1 MPKRIAPLTDIQVSK
16 AKSKNTDYKLSDGG
30 GLHLLVTTSGG
41 KLWRLQYRFDGK
53 QKMLAM
59 GQYPAVSLS
68 DARQRRDD
76 AKKLLSNGT
85 DPAAV
90 MSKQAKKQQQ
100 AAIVE
105 AEQVALESTFEYV
118 ARAWHE
124 KFRGT
129 WTEHHATKI
138 ISQLEREV
146 FPALGGCDISR
157 IEAPGLLA
165 VLQQIAARPAL
176 DAAHRVR
183 SHCGAVFRY
192 GIATGKAKR
201 DPTRDLKGAL
211 PPTKYGHRAAPTKPK
226 DVAQILRVIEAYD
239 GSFIVKCALRL
250 LPLVFVRPGELR
262 HAEWSE
268 INLESAEWSI
278 PAGRMK
284 MKNPHLVPLSR
295 QAIAIL
301 EEIRPLT
308 GSGRLVFPGIR
319 SADRPISDMTLNAAL
334 RRLGIE
340 KCELTSHGWRATAR
354 TLLHEELEFTPD
366 AVEAQLAHVVPD
378 RLGGAYNRTTHIAE
392 RRRMMQAWGDY
403 LDGLKTGAKIIPLR
417 QAA

>member
-16 AKSKNTDYKLSDGG
+16 AKSKKTDYKLSDGG
-30 GLHLLVTTSGG
+30 GMHLLVTTSGG

-53 QKMLAM
+53 QKVLAM
-59 GQYPAVSLS
+59 GQYPSVSLS

-76 AKKLLSNGT
+76 AKKLIASGV
-85 DPAAV
+85 DPA
-90 MSKQAKKQQQ
+90 SILSRQAKKQQQ
-100 AAIVE
+100 MAVVQ
-105 AEQVALESTFEYV
+105 AEQVALESTFEYI

-124 KFRGT
+124 KFRST
-129 WTEHHATKI
+129 WTEHHAAKI

-146 FPALGGCDISR
+146 FPSLGSCDIGH
-157 IEAPGLLA
+157 IEAPELLA
-165 VLQQIAARPAL
+165 VFERVAARPAL
-176 DAAHRVR
+176 DAAHRLR
-183 SHCGAVFRY
+183 SYCGAVFRH

-211 PPTKYGHRAAPTKPK
+211 PSAKFGHRAAPTKPK
-226 DVAQILRVIEAYD
+226 EVAQILRAIEAYD

-250 LPLVFVRPGELR
+250 LPLVFTRPGELR

-268 INLESAEWSI
+268 INFESAEWSI

-295 QAIAIL
+295 QAIEIL
-301 EEIRPLT
+301 RQIQPLT

-319 SADRPISDMTLNAAL
+319 SAERPISDMTLNGAL
-334 RRLGIE
+334 RRLGVE
-340 KCELTSHGWRATAR
+340 KDELTSHGWRATAR
-354 TLLHEELEFTPD
+354 TLLHEELKFTPD
-366 AVEAQLAHVVPD
+366 AIEAQLAHVVPD
-378 RLGGAYNRTTHIAE
+378 RLGGAYNRTTHIVE
-392 RRRMMQAWGDY
+392 RKRMMQVWADY
-403 LDGLKTGAKIIPLR
+403 LDGLKAGAKVVPLR